1 MNERKSKIPIEL
13 HGFYKKGGK
22 LSETLSKTPPRCAG
36 QRPIEYFKM
45 CPKERFNIPEFVIVR
60 PPDE

>member
-22 LSETLSKTPPRCAG
+22 ARPYRRPRPPRCAG